1 MAYENFKKLLWSR
14 QIELELPKFTV
25 FKNDCDFKFEG
36 EIKKGARLKILGVSR
51 PTIKAYTNGQ
61 EIDAA
66 ETVPD
71 ASVYLDIDQADYVN
85 YEVGDVDKA
94 QMQEGLMEALSTET
108 TRGFAEKEDSFI
120 AKLCGENAGG
130 YSASTAVATEA
141 DAKKLV
147 DSAIVYLWTKGVKV
161 GRDSVTMYLSP
172 WFYMLF
178 QNKIIDLKTS
188 NDTLISQGVLG
199 MYNGVKIKMSNN
211 LYNDNTDDY
220 IVIKT
225 SKAVA
230 YANGIDELEAYRPEK
245 KFADAIKG
253 LNVYGGKAVR
263 PKEMYV
269 IKAREAVS
277 A

>member
-108 TRGFAEKEDSFI
+108 TRGFAEKEDSF
-120 AKLCGENAGG
+120 
-130 YSASTAVATEA
+130 AS
-141 DAKKLV
+141 
-147 DSAIVYLWTKGVKV
+147 SS
-161 GRDSVTMYLSP
+161 R
-172 WFYMLF
+172 
-178 QNKIIDLKTS
+178 TS
-188 NDTLISQGVLG
+188 SC
-199 MYNGVKIKMSNN
+199 
-211 LYNDNTDDY
+211 
-220 IVIKT
+220 
-225 SKAVA
+225 
-230 YANGIDELEAYRPEK
+230 
-245 KFADAIKG
+245 
-253 LNVYGGKAVR
+253 
-263 PKEMYV
+263 
-269 IKAREAVS
+269 
-277 A
+277 